1 MKYRMSNPTAIDK
14 FVIKYFSSHLM
25 RIDRGNVGRYFM
37 AFGFALGLVV
47 GFVL

>member
-14 FVIKYFSSHLM
+14 FFIKYFSSHLI

-37 AFGFALGLVV
+37 AFGFGLGLVV